1 MIAPGRVSV
10 IACSLLLTAMGV
22 FCAARLRVTND
33 VTRFLGA
40 ASEDELVRVSRRL
53 AESDLNRMLVL
64 TIRGDTAEAALAAAG
79 GMAERLHGHPEV
91 ARIESGPPEGVDE
104 ALRALYLPRALLFLS
119 DRPEEELPARLSDEG
134 LAEAVDALLAQLRLP
149 SAALVKALAP
159 RDPLLAF
166 WGVVRRLEAVRAGG
180 LDVRDGRYLTPDGE
194 AALFVES
201 RRSAFD
207 TPAQRR
213 LQEAVEA
220 AFAAEQQAAAAAGR
234 GALRL
239 ERAGVAPIALASEAS
254 VRRDV
259 SRISLLST
267 AGIVLLFIGLFR
279 SVRALALGLA
289 TLAAGVLSGLT
300 ANLLLFGEVHGITL
314 AFGSA
319 LMGVC
324 IDYTTHL
331 VNHHALDP
339 GAAAPGEAGR
349 LGGVVTLRRIGY
361 GLVLGALTTAAGFGG
376 LLTTS
381 FPGIREI
388 ATFGVVGVLA
398 ALLTTC
404 FLVAPL
410 LPATRRPAGLHVRL
424 AAAAGALLD
433 GLRAR
438 RRALVAL
445 PLGALAL
452 CALGLPRVEFEDS
465 PKRLYAEDPALAA
478 ERDRVRERVSR
489 ADGARFVVALGPD
502 TETALRRNDAAA
514 LRLEAA
520 VAAGELGGYRSLHA
534 LLWSAKLQAENAAG
548 LAARA
553 DLAGRLEAALAEA
566 GFRPEAFAEGLAA
579 LAEPAPAPLTLE
591 DVLATPLGELAGRLV
606 IQGEDGVMIL
616 TLLRDVRDGAGLAA
630 RLGDLEGVRY
640 FDQERFLAGVWGSYR
655 GQVLRLLA
663 VGVLAMLSVVAARYR
678 RPRDVLAAFAP
689 ALLAALTTVAVL
701 ALLGDSLHL
710 LHLVALLLVLG
721 TGADYGI
728 FLVET
733 ARHPAGAGRG
743 LGSTLLGIAIAC
755 STTCLAFALLA
766 LSEQPVLRAIGLT
779 IGLGVS
785 SSLILAP
792 TTLILTGAAPAAAEE
807 PSPS

>member
-1 MIAPGRVSV
+1 MIAPGRASV
-10 IACSLLLTAMGV
+10 IASLLLLTAMGV

-64 TIRGDTAEAALAAAG
+64 TIRGESAEAAIAAAS
-79 GMAERLHGHPEV
+79 GMAERLRGHPEV
-91 ARIESGPPEGVDE
+91 ARVESGPPEGVDE

-149 SAALVKALAP
+149 SAALVKNLAP

-166 WGVVRRLEAVRAGG
+166 WGVIRRLEATRAGG
-180 LDVRDGRYLTPDGE
+180 LGVRDGRYLTPDGE

-201 RRSAFD
+201 RRSAFA
-207 TPAQRR
+207 TAAQRR
-213 LQEAVEA
+213 LQEAVDA

-267 AGIVLLFIGLFR
+267 AGIVLLFLGLFR
-279 SVRALALGLA
+279 SARALALGLA

-339 GAAAPGEAGR
+339 NAAAPGEAA
-349 LGGVVTLRRIGY
+349 GVVTLRRMWH
-361 GLVLGALTTAAGFGG
+361 GLLLGALTTAAGFAG

-398 ALLTTC
+398 ALLATR

-410 LPATRRPAGLHVRL
+410 LPQASRPPALHVRL

-433 GLRAR
+433 ALRAR
-438 RRALVAL
+438 RRVLVAL
-445 PLGALAL
+445 PLSALAL
-452 CALGLPRVEFEDS
+452 CALGLPRLEFEDS
-465 PKRLYAEDPALAA
+465 PKRLYAEDPDLAA
-478 ERDRVRERVSR
+478 ERDRVRARVSR

-502 TETALRRNDAAA
+502 AETALRRNDAAA

-520 VAAGELGGYRSLHA
+520 VAAGELGGFRSLHA
-534 LLWSAKLQAENAAG
+534 LLWSAELQAENAAG

-553 DLAGRLEAALAEA
+553 DLAERLRAALAAA
-566 GFRPEAFAEGLAA
+566 GFRPEAFAEGLGA
-579 LAEPAPAPLTLE
+579 LSGPAPAPLTLE
-591 DVLATPLGELAGRLV
+591 DVLATPLGGLAGRLV
-606 IQGEDGVMIL
+606 IEGEDGVMIL
-616 TLLRDVRDGAGLAA
+616 TLLREVRDGAGLAA
-630 RLGDLEGVRY
+630 RFADLEGVRY

-663 VGVLAMLSVVAARYR
+663 IGVLAMLAVVAARYR
-678 RPRDVLAAFAP
+678 RPRDVFAAFTP
-689 ALLAALTTVAVL
+689 ALLGALTTVAAL
-701 ALLGDSLHL
+701 ALLGESLHL

-728 FLVET
+728 FLVEA
-733 ARHPAGAGRG
+733 ARRPAGAERG
-743 LGSTLLGIAIAC
+743 LGSTLLSIAIAC
-755 STTCLAFALLA
+755 ATTCLAFALLA

-785 SSLILAP
+785 SSLVLAP

-807 PSPS
+807 PSPA